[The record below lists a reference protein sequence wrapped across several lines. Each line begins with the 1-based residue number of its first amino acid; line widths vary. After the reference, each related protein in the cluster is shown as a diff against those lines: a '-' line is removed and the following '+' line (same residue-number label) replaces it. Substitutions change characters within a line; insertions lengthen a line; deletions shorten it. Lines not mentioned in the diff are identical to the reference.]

1 MEDSTRLILAA
12 PRVRDRTSLALVLIL
27 ILPMLSPF
35 MAVEA
40 SQVRAEDFGIIAELN
55 EVLSSRDEVLDGGL
69 IEVQAE
75 NALAPVR
82 SGVRSLG
89 STDPLTHID
98 TALDG
103 LMVEP
108 SVPQGI
114 EHPNPIQILVG
125 DENPPGLVDSIWG
138 TLFNLTEYVIW
149 SEYKTNTDVTE
160 NYLVVDMSAS
170 VLSLFSQTPLLHQI
184 DLNGFDSEDDGNLD
198 GECDINCSNDIV
210 VGLTIGFSPSPGEGW
225 GVSGSPVPTQL
236 WLEPSIEF
244 RVETIDENDPMWDEM
259 RSLEVSLMKSFAYGI
274 NPTESGESYVWLIDS
289 QFTIP
294 PSDWALQ
301 VGFERFWFDLSAAG
315 TELLTAL
322 AMLASGLGGTVGN
335 SSDDTGVTIAALSTP
350 ISIQIDNGGQ
360 TQCTSYYNTSYN
372 NINTNY
378 HLNESW
384 MHDCR
389 IGVGFGYAHFSPEIS
404 GQRDLWEL
412 SYLEVGIHPNSTSTQ
427 LPSIVDL
434 TIRTDN
440 VLPSGSGTL
449 GEDGL
454 TSIEYYADERAN
466 LWLHFHENRSDYR
479 ESASEPYGNVTE
491 TLAWLR
497 GMPSGTLTPMEI
509 ERCFQML
516 GSASHPELPG
526 QIPSRLSLILG
537 IKNFTRD
544 STPNVNDPTL
554 PIDPQNPPNT
564 LVLLRSTQ
572 SVSALEY
579 VSWFEREGVS
589 TDHRKTRMYA
599 EDLPKG
605 LLLYGDFWLGGSDE
619 QKVESLDDSL
629 DILSKILD
637 VTILAIVD
645 IFIDISNIV
654 NSIPNALVDVISGS
668 TGSATQG
675 TEIHLEMISHFEVGR
690 QPMSVNVLKLVMGST
705 DIPIAFGPHLILAD
719 DKSTTQ
725 VQGRHGQVDKLVPI
739 AMSLHHEGL
748 HSLHIIDDA
757 SAQSQHISLGA
768 DGGDPLRIL
777 FLEHHDDETGT
788 IDIED
793 SDFQYVLIS
802 DHPASLDID
811 VSESELTFISDRDIA
826 KIVYAGREGIQRQ
839 VLDIDI
845 LPGNFTMAIGDDVS
859 WISQTPIGS
868 LSLMISNA
876 SDPQT
881 MDGDHFLF
889 MQNQDLNEATLS
901 ARVHGITEVGFLGAE
916 MPGVSGAAGRGT
928 GFLVGPGDSPF
939 HAVIM
944 DESTHDSP
952 ADGLTAH
959 VLLDPLPSNLE
970 IEVPQGGVGE
980 ASALDI
986 PQFTTDEGLAGI
998 AFFLAGFTDFGE
1010 SVNGMLGEL
1019 VTSVTGGA
1027 IDDQKSDF
1035 SFGIELNADQ
1045 NFDLVVD
1052 AQQGRMELDEPVW
1065 LHGISMEADLA
1076 EDNHTAFRGRIWL
1089 PGLSPTIDLS
1099 VTYQNLSV
1107 TDHWDT
1113 DIRLEGWKPAN
1124 PEFMIEVN
1132 NYNGRDLH
1140 LMLLGFEPDT
1150 PTDLEIESEITTDYR
1165 PVVPQLSIFSNYN
1178 MSTPLDAI
1186 HSTLLDR
1193 NQATRYELLLQGIPE
1208 ELDMTASLGSVIS
1221 VGMEADDPDQTG
1233 MSIDSL
1239 MLQMQR
1245 YNADKWWPATVF
1257 LHELPRQMNLST
1269 APSTVFDITKPLSFQ
1284 GMPKLIFSSSGP
1296 GMDLFISTAGRAVES
1311 RGDTLLLA
1319 QNLASHMSIEPTA
1332 EFGMRVTSSGEGI
1345 ERLYL
1350 RQNDIPSQPGVWIEQ
1365 LETAGENLK
1374 SATIHMNYVGNT
1386 YPIVKI
1392 EDVRGGR
1399 IIANARATV
1408 DVGGMTFDGR
1418 AVLIDAQ
1425 LTGGIPTGTTI
1436 GVNGLASDLS
1446 ILNMM
1451 GFDGHTTHYLIPE
1464 PLTTAIVTGV
1474 ATLTG

>member
-12 PRVRDRTSLALVLIL
+12 PRARDRTSLALILIL

-35 MAVEA
+35 MTVEA
-40 SQVRAEDFGIIAELN
+40 SQVRAEDFGIVAELN
-55 EVLSSRDEVLDGGL
+55 EVLTNRDDVLNSGL
-69 IEVQAE
+69 IGTQA
-75 NALAPVR
+75 NASLAPVR
-82 SGVRSLG
+82 NGVRSLG
-89 STDPLTHID
+89 STDPLTEID
-98 TALDG
+98 EALDG
-103 LMVEP
+103 LTVE
-108 SVPQGI
+108 SSAPQGA
-114 EHPNPIQILVG
+114 EHPNPIHILIG

-138 TLFNLTEYVIW
+138 TLLNLTEYVIW
-149 SEYKTNTDVTE
+149 TEYRDDSGDVTE
-160 NYLVVDMSAS
+160 SYTVVTMSAS
-170 VLSLFSQTPLLHQI
+170 ILSLFSQTPLLHEV
-184 DLNGFDSEDDGNLD
+184 DLNGFDSDGD

-210 VGLTIGFSPSPGEGW
+210 VGLTIGFNAAPGEGW

-244 RVETIDENDPMWDEM
+244 RVEVLDENDPMWQDM

-289 QFTIP
+289 HFTIP
-294 PSDWALQ
+294 PTDWALQ

-315 TELLTAL
+315 TELTTAL
-322 AMLASGLGGTVGN
+322 LLLFSGFGGGTPPTN
-335 SSDDTGVTIAALSTP
+335 STDTGVTIAALSAP

-360 TQCTSYYNTSYN
+360 TQCTTYYNPN
-372 NINTNY
+372 F

-384 MHDCR
+384 AHDCR
-389 IGVGFGYAHFSPEIS
+389 IGVGFGYAHFSPVDNNH
-404 GQRDLWEL
+404 RDLWEL
-412 SYLEVGIHPNSTSTQ
+412 SYLEVGVHPNSTSYEM
-427 LPSIVDL
+427 PSIVDL

-440 VLPSGSGTL
+440 VLPTGSGSL

-466 LWLHFHENRSDYR
+466 LWLHFHENRSAYR

-491 TLAWLR
+491 TLVWLR
-497 GMPSGTLTPMEI
+497 GMPSGTMTPMEI

-516 GSASHPELPG
+516 GSASQPELPG
-526 QIPSRLSLILG
+526 QIPTRLSLILG

-544 STPNVNDPTL
+544 TTPNVNDPSL

-572 SVSALEY
+572 SVSKLEY

-589 TDHRKTRMYA
+589 TDHRMTSMYA

-605 LLLYGDFWLGGSDE
+605 LILYGDFWLGGSDE
-619 QKVESLDDSL
+619 QDVESLDDSL

-637 VTILAIVD
+637 VTILVIVD

-675 TEIHLEMISHFEVGR
+675 TEIHLEMMSHFEVGR
-690 QPMSVNVLKLVMGST
+690 QPMSIDVLKLVMGSS
-705 DIPIAFGPHLILAD
+705 DIPVAFGPHLILAD
-719 DKSTTQ
+719 DKSTTV

-739 AMSLHHEGL
+739 AISLHHEGL
-748 HSLHIIDDA
+748 HALHIIDDA
-757 SAQSQHISLGA
+757 TTQSQQISLGA

-788 IDIED
+788 IDIPN
-793 SDFQYVLIS
+793 SDFQYVRIS

-826 KIVYAGREGIQRQ
+826 EVIYAGREGIQRQ
-839 VLDIDI
+839 VLKIET
-845 LPGNFTMAIGDDVS
+845 LPGNFSMAIGDDVS
-859 WISQTPIGS
+859 WISQSPIGS

-889 MQNQDLNEATLS
+889 MQNQDLSEATLS

-916 MPGVSGAAGRGT
+916 MPGVSGPAGRGT

-939 HAVIM
+939 HAVII
-944 DESTHDSP
+944 DESTHESP

-959 VLLDPLPSNLE
+959 VLLDPLPSNLA

-986 PQFTTDEGLAGI
+986 PQFTTDEGLAGV
-998 AFFLAGFTDFGE
+998 AFFLAGFTDFGQ

-1027 IDDQKSDF
+1027 IDDQRSDF
-1035 SFGIELNADQ
+1035 SFGVELNADQ

-1052 AQQGRMELDEPVW
+1052 AQQGRMPLDEPAW

-1076 EDNHTAFRGRIWL
+1076 EDNHTAFRARVWL

-1107 TDHWDT
+1107 TDHWET
-1113 DIRLEGWKPAN
+1113 DIKLDGWKPARS
-1124 PEFMIEVN
+1124 EFMIEVN

-1140 LMLLGFEPDT
+1140 LMLLGFEPDQAT
-1150 PTDLEIESEITTDYR
+1150 NLEIESEITTDYR
-1165 PVVPQLSIFSNYN
+1165 PVVPQLSVFSNYR

-1208 ELDMTASLGSVIS
+1208 QLDMTASLGSMIS
-1221 VGMEADDPDQTG
+1221 VGMESEDPDKTG
-1233 MSIDSL
+1233 LSIDSL

-1257 LHELPRQMNLST
+1257 LHELPQKMNLSL

-1284 GMPKLIFSSSGP
+1284 GMPMLIFSSSGQ
-1296 GMDLFISTAGRAVES
+1296 GMDLFISTAGRAVET
-1311 RGDTLLLA
+1311 RGDSLLLA
-1319 QNLASHMSIEPTA
+1319 ENLASHMSIEPTE
-1332 EFGMRVTSSGEGI
+1332 EFGMRVTSSGDGI

-1350 RQNDIPSQPGVWIEQ
+1350 RQNDVPVQPGVWVEQ
-1365 LETAGENLK
+1365 LEAAGENLK
-1374 SATIHMNYVGNT
+1374 SATIHMNYVGDT

-1408 DVGGMTFDGR
+1408 DVGDTTFDGR

-1425 LTGGIPTGTTI
+1425 VTGGIPTGTTI

-1451 GFDGHTTHYLIPE
+1451 GFDGQTTHYLLPE

-1474 ATLTG
+1474 ATLVG